1 MFNGF
6 DTDLGDRVDDGKAG
20 SSTNTS
26 GTTGS
31 GSTSGTGGSTTPTT
45 APTAVGTPTELLQ
58 QADALFA
65 EADAALGQ
73 SPPDFTTYQEKQAAA
88 RELIR
93 QALAAMGN

>member
-1 MFNGF
+1 MLHRTAADKATFFKHSGRTRVVRYSMSNDGLNGR
-6 DTDLGDRVDDGKAG
+6 L
-20 SSTNTS
+20 S
-26 GTTGS
+26 
-31 GSTSGTGGSTTPTT
+31 
-45 APTAVGTPTELLQ
+45 PTELLQ

-73 SPPDFTTYQEKQAAA
+73 SPPDFATYQQKQAAA